1 MVGLQRIAIVVA
13 VGAVAGPFAK
23 TLRHILLRIRDA
35 QEERCVVSD
44 CDEDLVLVATHA
56 GLLEAV
62 WALDYAHTADTLE
75 MARERLVV
83 GNVLQRIETLTQSP
97 VIVTFSLLERGATF
111 VTIGK

>member
-13 VGAVAGPFAK
+13 VGAVASPFAK
-23 TLRHILLRIRDA
+23 TLRYILLRKRDA

-44 CDEDLVLVATHA
+44 RDEDLVLVATHA

-62 WALDYAHTADTLE
+62 WTFDHAHTAYTLE

-83 GNVLQRIETLTQSP
+83 GNVLQRIETLTQTP
-97 VIVTFSLLERGATF
+97 VIVTFPLLARGATF
-111 VTIGK
+111 VAIGE